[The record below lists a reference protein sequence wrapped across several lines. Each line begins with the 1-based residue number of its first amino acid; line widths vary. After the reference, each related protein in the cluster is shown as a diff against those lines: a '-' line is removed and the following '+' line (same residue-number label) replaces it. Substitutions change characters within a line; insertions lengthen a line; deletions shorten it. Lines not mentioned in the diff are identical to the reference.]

1 MRLDRLRK
9 ILLGEGLYKECS
21 TEFGMITHADLE
33 HRIPQLRQLGF
44 TRVTANDLVN
54 LCHLKGLPQDRLNEL
69 YGYITSTIPQLPK
82 IATPE
87 EELAEIRRLIAK
99 TMFAIDKLHQA
110 RPGITQPKN
119 ATEWQK
125 LFDRMEANLKQLK
138 GWEQERVKRKVVVE
152 VVEND
157 SLLPITKKSR
167 APFSHGY
174 VLDNVNIT
182 VRPSTIL
189 NAGNGLFSLREF
201 KKGEVITEYSGE
213 VISHAEAS
221 LDKGPEYRSHFRS
234 LESMSTVLAG
244 LKEPVMGQGAASF
257 PNDIRAKSRY
267 NSEFYTRWDESKGR
281 NRVYIKA
288 TKPIHPG
295 EEIFVSYGATYW
307 SKYPN
312 APPMRA

>member
-33 HRIPQLRQLGF
+33 HRIPQLRKLGF
-44 TRVTANDLVN
+44 THVTANDLVG
-54 LCHLKGLPQDRLNEL
+54 LCHLKEIPQHRLKEL

-87 EELAEIRRLIAK
+87 EELAIIRRSIAK
-99 TMFAIDKLHQA
+99 TMFAIDKLQQTKVN
-110 RPGITQPKN
+110 ITQPKN
-119 ATEWQK
+119 VIEWQK

-138 GWEQERVKRKVVVE
+138 GWEQERVKRKVV
-152 VVEND
+152 END
-157 SLLPITKKSR
+157 SPLPITKKSR

-182 VRPSTIL
+182 VRPSTIP

-257 PNDIRAKSRY
+257 PNDIRARSRY
-267 NSEFYTRWDESKGR
+267 NSEFYTRWDESNGR

-288 TKPIHPG
+288 IKPIQPG

-312 APPMRA
+312 APPMQS